1 MWDILLQA
9 AAAFVVGA
17 AVGYGFA
24 AIVEALSRAF
34 ATLWE
39 NLVIASQEIF
49 GYLTEATKYYLALVA
64 QFLDNNWSEIE
75 SYLQQEFGYR
85 SEWLI
90 GIFRDG
96 LDILIAI
103 ADPNQQYKDPVV
115 ISITALD
122 SKQQAEV
129 QLPTVQNPIVTLLTV

>member
-17 AVGYGFA
+17 SVGYGFA
-24 AIVEALSRAF
+24 AIVEALSKAF
-34 ATLWE
+34 ARLWQ

-49 GYLTEATKYYLALVA
+49 GYLREATKYYLALLA

-75 SYLQQEFGYR
+75 SYLRQEFGYR

-96 LDILIAI
+96 LDVLIAI
-103 ADPNQQYKDPVV
+103 ADPKQQHKDPVV

-122 SKQQAEV
+122 SKQQLKYNYLQIRI
-129 QLPTVQNPIVTLLTV
+129 QL